1 MKYCAVALKTESGD
15 LYSYLVEYNEVCEV
29 PVRIHE
35 WMDEELAYVYELQV
49 DSGIDPDVDEE
60 IEAQIY
66 AFINDMEK
74 E

>member
-1 MKYCAVALKTESGD
+1 MKYCAVAMKTESGD
-15 LYSYLVEYNEVCEV
+15 LYSYLIEYNEVCEV

-49 DSGIDPDVDEE
+49 DSGTDPDVDEE